1 MHFKFA
7 TRYTA
12 LAAFLLAA
20 SASAVET
27 RTWIEAD
34 YSDFEKGIIHNLS
47 LRSDGRLTL
56 APRFQE
62 LYDTNSSYLWALA
75 HDSKGNL
82 YAGGGPG
89 AKLYRLSPKGEKK
102 VLVELEGLEIHALAV
117 DKDDRLYAATSPDGK
132 VYRISSAGKAEV
144 YYDPKTK
151 YIWAMAFDSKGNLY
165 VATGDS
171 GEIHRIVPGG
181 KGAMFF
187 RIDETHAR
195 SMAVDGKDNLIV
207 GTEPGGLVVRVSPK
221 GEGFVLY
228 QMSKREVTA
237 VAAAADGSVWAAAV
251 GTKQAAA
258 PALPAP
264 PPAPAPAPAA
274 AGAGAV
280 VQVRPSAGP
289 PPTLAGMAPVAVS
302 GGSEVF
308 RIDPDGNPRKMWTH
322 AQDMVYAIAFDAG
335 GRALLGTG
343 NKGYIYRVDSPTLY
357 TAMLNGSS
365 TQITDFEAGRDG
377 RLYAVTGNVGK
388 IYEIG
393 PGIEKEGAIESD
405 VFDAGMFSRWGR
417 LVFDGNG
424 NGGQI
429 RITARSGN
437 LDQPQKNWSAWSP
450 AVTDRTGSRVTCP
463 PARFVQWK
471 ATLASD
477 GANHSPELESVE
489 LAYLPKNIEPRLDE
503 VDITPS
509 NYKFPPPSTI
519 TPAGQSIT
527 LPPLGKR
534 SQSRTPSISLD
545 TGSSSMQYAKGFM
558 GTRWNASDENGDT
571 LVYTV
576 QIRGANE
583 NEWKLL
589 KDKVREKQ
597 LTFDS
602 TAFRRRRIQDSGNRL
617 RFAGQYARRRAY
629 SAGG

>member
-1 MHFKFA
+1 
-7 TRYTA
+7 
-12 LAAFLLAA
+12 
-20 SASAVET
+20 
-27 RTWIEAD
+27 
-34 YSDFEKGIIHNLS
+34 
-47 LRSDGRLTL
+47 
-56 APRFQE
+56 
-62 LYDTNSSYLWALA
+62 
-75 HDSKGNL
+75 
-82 YAGGGPG
+82 
-89 AKLYRLSPKGEKK
+89 
-102 VLVELEGLEIHALAV
+102 
-117 DKDDRLYAATSPDGK
+117 
-132 VYRISSAGKAEV
+132 
-144 YYDPKTK
+144 
-151 YIWAMAFDSKGNLY
+151 
-165 VATGDS
+165 
-171 GEIHRIVPGG
+171 
-181 KGAMFF
+181 
-187 RIDETHAR
+187 
-195 SMAVDGKDNLIV
+195 
-207 GTEPGGLVVRVSPK
+207 
-221 GEGFVLY
+221 
-228 QMSKREVTA
+228 
-237 VAAAADGSVWAAAV
+237 
-251 GTKQAAA
+251 
-258 PALPAP
+258 
-264 PPAPAPAPAA
+264 
-274 AGAGAV
+274 
-280 VQVRPSAGP
+280 
-289 PPTLAGMAPVAVS
+289 MAPVAVS

-545 TGSSSMQYAKGFM
+545 TGSSSMQYAKGFL

-602 TAFRRRRIQDSGNRL
+602 TAFPDGEYRIRVIASDSPGNTPADALTAQAESEPFLIDNTPPAIADLAAARNGSRVNVTFKAADSL
-617 RFAGQYARRRAY
+617 TFVQKAEYSLDGGEWTRVPPVGGLADSPSLTYELALENVPAGEHTIAVRVEDEYDNQATAKVMVRQ
-629 SAGG
+629 